1 MEMLII
7 LLLIALAG
15 GFLTCTIVLP
25 IIAWVRS
32 NRIAGL
38 ERRLTDLEADLRRLR
53 RDVARGTVTPEAG
66 TRPVSDDVPV
76 VEATEPAA
84 SAESPSSP
92 ISRSRPSL
100 PSRRELDRKP
110 SFGADAAG
118 IEAWLGQRG
127 LGWAAALLLLFA
139 VAFFLKYAF
148 DNEWIGPTGQLA
160 GGVTVAGALCVGG
173 LHYHRKGWRVFSQIM
188 TSAGVALL
196 YLLTYSS
203 FGYFRLLSQTS
214 GSFFLI
220 AVVVETVALSLIYNA
235 EAIAIMAVLGGLL
248 TPVLLHTEIDRYA
261 AFFVYLA
268 VLNAGAALLAVI
280 RNWSWPGLLA
290 LIGTQLL
297 YWGWFHEHYHPE
309 KLAAVLTFQSFLF
322 VLHLTCCVGA
332 NLFGKRAALL
342 DLIRVVLNGGFAAA
356 AAYVLLDQDYH
367 VWMGTLAVG
376 FGIVHA
382 LAAWAVQA
390 RREDLPRIAFVTISM
405 AIAFAAAAVPL
416 QAHAAW
422 IAVGWAAQGLALWWF
437 GMRIRAETLRSMGAA
452 LLALALIRLV
462 FVDTPYYTR
471 APFVPLF
478 NPYGL
483 AATTSAACIIGA
495 GLITRRWLGRLG
507 PVDRP
512 AALIA
517 GFAGIGLVWLILS
530 VETYG
535 YFVAQGSAAADNEH
549 MERMAQT
556 GLSACWAIYAIVLL
570 AIGFRF
576 HSNPVRWAA
585 LGLFFVTVLKVVF
598 LDMAD
603 LPGLYR
609 VLAFLVLAV
618 MMGIG
623 AWAYQKFQRPQP
635 TVDTEVIDR
644 V

>member
-1 MEMLII
+1 MEP
-7 LLLIALAG
+7 LLILFLVALAG
-15 GFLTCTIVLP
+15 GFLTCTFVLP

-32 NRIAGL
+32 RHIAEL
-38 ERRLTDLEADLRRLR
+38 ERRLTNLEAELRRLR
-53 RDVARGTVTPEAG
+53 RDVAQGAAPQE
-66 TRPVSDDVPV
+66 TRVGVPDAIPV
-76 VEATEPAA
+76 VESQEP
-84 SAESPSSP
+84 SVSTGSPNLPST
-92 ISRSRPSL
+92 RSRPSS
-100 PSRRELDRKP
+100 PERPRKT

-160 GGVTVAGALCVGG
+160 AGVAVACALCGGG

-203 FGYFRLLSQTS
+203 FGYFNLVSQSS
-214 GSFFLI
+214 GSFFLV

-248 TPVLLHTEIDRYA
+248 TPILLHTDIDRYS

-280 RNWSWPGLLA
+280 RPWSWPSLLA
-290 LIGTQLL
+290 LIGTQVLF
-297 YWGWFHEHYHPE
+297 WGWFHENYHPE
-309 KLAAVLTFQSFLF
+309 KLSAVLAFQSFLF
-322 VLHLTCCVGA
+322 VLHLAACVGV
-332 NLFGKRAALL
+332 NSFGRRISLL
-342 DLIRVVLNGGFAAA
+342 DLVRVVLNGGFAAA
-356 AAYVLLDQDYH
+356 AAYVLLDDDYH
-367 VWMGTLAVG
+367 VWMGTLAIG

-382 LAAWAVQA
+382 LAAWAVQEK
-390 RREDLPRIAFVTISM
+390 RERLPQLSFVTISM

-422 IAVGWAAQGLALWWF
+422 IAVGWAAQGVALWWF
-437 GMRIRAETLRSMGAA
+437 GMRIRAETLRSMGAL
-452 LLALALIRLV
+452 LLAFALGRLV

-478 NPYGL
+478 NAYGL
-483 AATTSAACIIGA
+483 AATTTAACIIA
-495 GLITRRWLGRLG
+495 AALVTRRWLGRLG

-512 AALIA
+512 AALAA

-535 YFVAQGSAAADNEH
+535 YFVAQGASAADSGH
-549 MERMAQT
+549 MERLAET
-556 GLSACWAIYAIVLL
+556 ALSACWAIYAIVLL

-576 HSNPVRWAA
+576 RSNPIRWAA
-585 LGLFFVTVLKVVF
+585 LGLFFVTVLKVIF

-623 AWAYQKFQRPQP
+623 AWAYQKFQRPQQP
-635 TVDTEVIDR
+635 VEVEVNDR
-644 V
+644 A